1 MKLSF
6 KERTLKNL
14 CLEDEPWVDMCLPSF
29 FLIVILILLLSG
41 IACTIY
47 AIIKKAV
54 LLIFGA
60 IIICFSIYSIF
71 SWKNRTIHML
81 SDDTFEF
88 TTSFGRKKLYHFS
101 DITDLKK
108 SRNKYDR
115 DSRILCVAHKKI
127 FISDMAF
134 VSDRFE
140 MRVQQALTERQR
152 TRM

>member
-1 MKLSF
+1 
-6 KERTLKNL
+6 
-14 CLEDEPWVDMCLPSF
+14 
-29 FLIVILILLLSG
+29 
-41 IACTIY
+41 
-47 AIIKKAV
+47 
-54 LLIFGA
+54 
-60 IIICFSIYSIF
+60 
-71 SWKNRTIHML
+71 ML

-108 SRNKYDR
+108 SLNKYDR

-127 FISDMAF
+127 FISDLAF